1 MSDGIGSIYLA
12 VARDIRYPLLLVNR
26 TEFLRLIHGGRAD
39 KRLLKGVPSVRKL
52 VRDFVHARD
61 IEFVTYVV
69 ASKLSLPAH
78 WPQTLNNEYNTVLQA
93 HGLFWKA
100 HTSYAAVA
108 FSRFASTRISY
119 VQ

>member
-12 VARDIRYPLLLVNR
+12 VARDIRYLLLLVNR
-26 TEFLRLIHGGRAD
+26 TEFLRLIHGGHAA
-39 KRLLKGVPSVRKL
+39 KRTLKGVPSVRKL

-69 ASKLSLPAH
+69 ASKSPLPAH
-78 WPQTLNNEYNTVLQA
+78 RLQILNNEYNTVLQA

-100 HTSYAAVA
+100 HISYAVVA
-108 FSRFASTRISY
+108 CSRFAST
-119 VQ
+119 